1 MIDEVMI
8 VREVILYIA
17 MSLDGYIAG
26 SDDDLSFLD
35 GYDSYQLPQ
44 EAYKKLSES
53 VDTLIMGRKTYTWL
67 MKHVDV
73 WPYQEKDTYIMSRDD
88 YEDQEKIYFKKDCVS
103 LVQSL
108 KTQSGNHI
116 WLVGGSE
123 IIDLLMKEKLID
135 QYIITLIPKVLGSGI
150 PLFKH
155 QLATKLE
162 LVNVQY
168 EKDLL
173 MMTYHPKK

>member
-1 MIDEVMI
+1 MN
-8 VREVILYIA
+8 EVILYIA

-26 SDDDLSFLD
+26 PKDDLSFLD

-44 EAYKKLSES
+44 DAYKNLIES
-53 VDTLIMGRKTYTWL
+53 VDTLIMGRKTYSWL
-67 MKHVDV
+67 MKHADA
-73 WPYQEKDTYIMSRDD
+73 WPYQGMDTYIISRGE
-88 YEDQEKIYFKKDCVS
+88 YQDQEKIFFRKDCIS

-108 KTQSGNHI
+108 KKQSGKHI

-150 PLFKH
+150 PLFKEK
-155 QLATKLE
+155 QEIKLD
-162 LVNVQY
+162 LVDVKY